1 MGRRM
6 GLVAVVTL
14 TAGLLAGGVATAD
27 SPAHKRTTTAVVV
40 EDITI
45 PVPGQDPV
53 QAWLVRPGGQL
64 KKHSQA
70 GVLWLHWLG
79 EINGDRSE
87 YLSEAVTMAGRGV
100 VSVLPQGYFPW
111 VPNPDGTTRDVT
123 LVENQVAAIRAAL
136 DRLTAERSVD
146 GSRVALVG
154 HDYGAM
160 YGALLADADERIS
173 AMVLQA
179 PDALMGNWFAQFWLG
194 LEGAERD
201 AYLALFE
208 GLDPVDHTARLGDRV
223 LFQWA
228 GQDDFIGED
237 LRAAYAAS
245 SPDARVEL
253 YERSDHEFRD
263 DARVARLA
271 FLQAALGLPT
281 AADLQS

>member
-1 MGRRM
+1 MGRM
-6 GLVAVVTL
+6 GLVAVVTV
-14 TAGLLAGGVATAD
+14 TVAGLLAGGAATAD
-27 SPAHKRTTTAVVV
+27 SPAKRRATTSVVV

-45 PVPGQDPV
+45 RVPGQDPV
-53 QAWLVRPGGQL
+53 QAWLVRPEGQL
-64 KKHSQA
+64 KKHTQA

-111 VPNPDGTTRDVT
+111 VPNPDGTTGDVT

-146 GSRVALVG
+146 DSRVALVG

-160 YGALLADADERIS
+160 YGALLADSDERIS

-237 LRAAYAAS
+237 VRRAYAAS

-271 FLQAALGLPT
+271 FLKEAL
-281 AADLQS
+281 DLR